1 MKNFQQNLLMALALA
16 LCGLCAGQWYFQ
28 TVQRGRLEAQNK
40 IIAGQD
46 TAIQGYTNSLDKQ
59 NHQVARMEKD
69 LAGLS
74 AAWEQA
80 VKTNR
85 EANLEQRREIARL
98 GANNDTLLSDIAQYT
113 NAVATLQSNLD
124 TAYDGIKKQNA
135 VVEQLASQRDEYIE
149 KYTNMVA
156 KYNDTVNLYN
166 GLMGKYTNL
175 VDRFNK
181 LQATLTNK
189 PGR

>member
-40 IIAGQD
+40 IIAERD
-46 TAIQGYTNSLDKQ
+46 KAIQGDTNSLDKQ
-59 NHQVARMEKD
+59 NHQIARMEHD

-74 AAWEQA
+74 AALDLA

-124 TAYDGIKKQNA
+124 AAYEGIKTQNTNLELLVA
-135 VVEQLASQRDEYIE
+135 DRD
-149 KYTNMVA
+149 KWVGMYTNMVITNNHIISQ
-156 KYNDTVNLYN
+156 YND
-166 GLMGKYTNL
+166 LMGKYTNV
-175 VDRFNK
+175 VDRLNK
-181 LQATLTNK
+181 LQAAATNS
-189 PGR
+189 PRR